1 MNLQFVVE
9 YLWVSLSAQAPY
21 DVFWDFCS
29 WCSAQGIVEEL
40 CTAHSHPK
48 GLAFI
53 CPFHSFPPHF
63 NHPGK
68 APTVSTPRAF
78 GLWKEGVLDCG
89 ELNSFQRIR
98 LVCVLLREWTANLI
112 SSTLIQ
118 LMTDKSILQPFCL
131 NPLFSK
137 VCTGATG
144 PKTFP
149 PEEGPMVKKSLGNC
163 LSHPPSRGSQC
174 R

>member
-1 MNLQFVVE
+1 MMCFETFVVGAVHKALSKS
-9 YLWVSLSAQAPY
+9 YAPPIPILKGWRSYAPSTASLPTSTT
-21 DVFWDFCS
+21 
-29 WCSAQGIVEEL
+29 QGKPLQWALHVL
-40 CTAHSHPK
+40 
-48 GLAFI
+48 LA
-53 CPFHSFPPHF
+53 
-63 NHPGK
+63 
-68 APTVSTPRAF
+68 
-78 GLWKEGVLDCG
+78 LWKEGVLDCG

-118 LMTDKSILQPFCL
+118 LMTDKSVLQPFCL